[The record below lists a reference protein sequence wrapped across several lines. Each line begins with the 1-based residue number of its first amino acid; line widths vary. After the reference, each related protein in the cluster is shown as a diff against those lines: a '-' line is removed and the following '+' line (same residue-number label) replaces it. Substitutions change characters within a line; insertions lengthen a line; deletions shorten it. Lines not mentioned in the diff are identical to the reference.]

1 MKQIT
6 NKKLWF
12 CLGILAAILLVFARF
27 GLYFWK
33 IGGFSGLSILLPV
46 LLFCAIVSGICTSA
60 FYGAWVYRDCE
71 KRGDDPLLWAAVVL
85 AATPFIGLLIYFLRR
100 PEIKKTCP
108 ACGWRIPLRAN
119 YCEKCGSQVENKED
133 NDMIVRQR
141 TNNLRFIAAGTIS
154 MALMLICLSGFIASA
169 ITGNGVNTDV
179 ASNDRVWNLGTINM
193 NHSGYHGGVWKLD
206 FRSASSGFVKEQIM
220 TVEDADSQVLYAD
233 ISCRTVPEGATLCLW
248 LVQGDM
254 VESVDVTNLSKPLE
268 YPLEGFENGK
278 VCVRLQINGVED
290 VVSEIVIR

>member
-154 MALMLICLSGFIASA
+154 MALMLICLSEIGRA
-169 ITGNGVNTDV
+169 
-179 ASNDRVWNLGTINM
+179 
-193 NHSGYHGGVWKLD
+193 
-206 FRSASSGFVKEQIM
+206 
-220 TVEDADSQVLYAD
+220 
-233 ISCRTVPEGATLCLW
+233 SCRERV
-248 LVQGDM
+248 
-254 VESVDVTNLSKPLE
+254 
-268 YPLEGFENGK
+268 
-278 VCVRLQINGVED
+278 
-290 VVSEIVIR
+290 